1 MNILNYALHKEQTK
15 PIKKYKEANTQDIY
29 LVMAA
34 IGYLINKIEYDLKG
48 TAFYYQNL
56 KRKGET
62 FAKELL
68 KEESKIVSVK
78 DMIEKDDTYSEEQAI
93 DQMND
98 SYQYF
103 ENWLNCIFEVENK
116 HHKELDSLIEM
127 LVSYYTKRHTLQ
139 PQQILNIKHLTNT
152 LKK

>member
-1 MNILNYALHKEQTK
+1 MNILNYALYKEQTQ
-15 PIKKYKEANTQDIY
+15 PVKKIKEANTQDIY

-56 KRKGET
+56 KRKGENFT
-62 FAKELL
+62 NELL
-68 KEESKIVSVK
+68 KEEAKIVSVK
-78 DMIEKDDTYSEEQAI
+78 NMIEDNTYSEEVAI

-116 HHKELDSLIEM
+116 HHKELDSLIEL
-127 LVSYYTKRHTLQ
+127 LVSYYTKKDNLH
-139 PQQILNIKHLTNT
+139 PQQILNIKHLINT